1 MQPVEF
7 SEDINKIISN
17 LFNCHELNFKNIP
30 LFSVKIRNHWDFS
43 LFLVVSLLIN
53 ILDFL
58 QQMNFLISINKR
70 VDQDFKCLN
79 KY

>member
-7 SEDINKIISN
+7 SEDVNKIISN

-30 LFSVKIRNHWDFS
+30 LFSVKVWNHGDFS
-43 LFLVVSLLIN
+43 LFLIVSLLIN

-58 QQMNFLISINKR
+58 QQMNFLISIDVRIK
-70 VDQDFKCLN
+70 QDFKCLN

>member
-30 LFSVKIRNHWDFS
+30 LFSFKVRNHWDFS

-58 QQMNFLISINKR
+58 QQMNFLISINIR
-70 VDQDFKCLN
+70 VNQDLKCLN